1 MSENTEAL
9 ISALCG
15 NNINTKNYSLC
26 NGLLFDKCRFD
37 QHCDLLHLTNNQ
49 VTYILSNMKADIYLN
64 ACPGSGKTEVVAIKC
79 AFEMLRWKS
88 KASGM
93 AVLTFTNSAEDE
105 IRERTVSYLRHQ
117 IQYPHFL
124 GTFTSWL
131 HGYVANPFLSFVV
144 KGRSSLSDAK
154 LKIVDSSCRSE
165 FLSAF
170 KTKYTYGNLR
180 HIPAN
185 HFFYN
190 IKSQKYCYCGSNE
203 IAEKKEFLEK
213 CTQDID
219 CIKKDLRETK
229 KRFRE
234 NGFCTY
240 EDVEYLTY
248 YLLKKHT
255 DVATLIAR
263 RFPFIVIDEC
273 QDLSYVQLS
282 ILSELHKAGTK
293 IHLVGDLN
301 QAIYGFRDIEPTD
314 TENFIKENSFQEM
327 LLSEN
332 FRSNQAIVDVSGRVV
347 NRKEIVAGKKKQK
360 VKNPLVAFLYKSGH
374 EEKLL
379 QVYQKLL
386 IQEKLSLQECRII
399 VRNTNL
405 KRKLLGIKYDNSQRS
420 PNGIEDFA
428 HFVYL
433 QKSAE
438 VTSFQDSIQY
448 LGRAVHRA
456 YFINEEHSSA
466 EDLYRPICFDS
477 TTWRS
482 ILMNI
487 KNALVADADV
497 LDLDQTWGE
506 WKVKLSHALAAVS
519 DDNVCELALGRLRN
533 GVKRQKV
540 ITSFDQKI
548 KAMQNC
554 GIELETIHSC
564 KGRGY
569 DAILFVSSP
578 RQNNTSASYWKNW
591 FPRCEH
597 GTTEATRLSYVAFS
611 RAKQL
616 LTLGIPNSTSSPL
629 DNMDLK
635 LLQSYGFK
643 IYDCSTDAWL
653 EE

>member
-1 MSENTEAL
+1 MYLSKLSIHNFRIFSNQTEIEFSKGLNLLVGENGCGKSATIDAIRALLNESDFSRKGISEEDFYVDYSNPISTSTDCIEIVGTFSNLNEDQKIEYLTWLTNTFDARLNLEIQHTTNTRNIYKQHRWGGMSSGSIFDWEPLNDIQCVYLPPLRDAEHALKSGRGSRLARLIANLSEDKLKETRNQSKKMQLEIQLEKFNSSAAQDDEIIRASQLINESLEKSAGAVYGQKTAIQFNQLTYERIIESLQILFFPKGNSAATVNLFRSLSEN
-9 ISALCG
+9 
-15 NNINTKNYSLC
+15 SLGY
-26 NGLLFDKCRFD
+26 N
-37 QHCDLLHLTNNQ
+37 
-49 VTYILSNMKADIYLN
+49 
-64 ACPGSGKTEVVAIKC
+64 
-79 AFEMLRWKS
+79 
-88 KASGM
+88 
-93 AVLTFTNSAEDE
+93 TNSAEDE

-240 EDVEYLTY
+240 E
-248 YLLKKHT
+248 
-255 DVATLIAR
+255 
-263 RFPFIVIDEC
+263 
-273 QDLSYVQLS
+273 
-282 ILSELHKAGTK
+282 
-293 IHLVGDLN
+293 
-301 QAIYGFRDIEPTD
+301 
-314 TENFIKENSFQEM
+314 
-327 LLSEN
+327 
-332 FRSNQAIVDVSGRVV
+332 
-347 NRKEIVAGKKKQK
+347 
-360 VKNPLVAFLYKSGH
+360 
-374 EEKLL
+374 
-379 QVYQKLL
+379 
-386 IQEKLSLQECRII
+386 
-399 VRNTNL
+399 
-405 KRKLLGIKYDNSQRS
+405 
-420 PNGIEDFA
+420 
-428 HFVYL
+428 
-433 QKSAE
+433 
-438 VTSFQDSIQY
+438 
-448 LGRAVHRA
+448 
-456 YFINEEHSSA
+456 HSSA

-506 WKVKLSHALAAVS
+506 WKVKLSHALAAVN